1 MRATMWA
8 ALLTCAL
15 VPPAHSESAAPATV
29 GVAIADKRPIA
40 RTIDFVGR
48 VEAINRVDVRARVK
62 GYLDAVLFKEGDLVK
77 EGAALYRIEKGLFQA
92 AVEQAQG
99 ALETS
104 KAQHELAIKNRQRQE
119 ELYAKNVSAG
129 KALDEAVASE
139 GETKGAIMTNEANLQ
154 TAQINFGYT
163 DIVAPITGKVGRTAL
178 TKGNVV
184 GPDSGVLTTI
194 VSQDPAPARWR
205 RLSARIR
212 CM

>member
-40 RTIDFVGR
+40 KTLDFVGR
-48 VEAINRVDVRARVK
+48 VDAINRVDIRARVK

-99 ALETS
+99 ALRRARRSTS
-104 KAQHELAIKNRQRQE
+104 
-119 ELYAKNVSAG
+119 
-129 KALDEAVASE
+129 
-139 GETKGAIMTNEANLQ
+139 
-154 TAQINFGYT
+154 
-163 DIVAPITGKVGRTAL
+163 
-178 TKGNVV
+178 
-184 GPDSGVLTTI
+184 
-194 VSQDPAPARWR
+194 WR
-205 RLSARIR
+205 
-212 CM
+212 